1 MNAHSESLPHIV
13 VLGGGFGGLA
23 VCKRLRKTRC
33 RITLID
39 RQNHHLFQ
47 PLLYQV
53 ATAGLSAPDI
63 AKPIRSLFRKQ
74 RNVRVLLDEAT
85 GVNAEN
91 KQVLLRDKGA
101 ISYDYLVMAV
111 GARTNYY
118 GNESWELVAPGLK
131 TIDDARRIRH
141 DLLMAFEEAE
151 RAEDPVE
158 RANLTRTVVI
168 GGGATGVE
176 LAGSIAELTKRALNQ
191 EFRTIDPEQ
200 AEILLLEV
208 APRVLGSF
216 SKALSESA
224 KQQLEELGVVVRLNQ
239 KILDVR
245 DRKVV
250 LENEEIEA
258 GTILWGAGVRGTAL
272 SESLDVDLDRN
283 ARIQVNPDCSVPG
296 KDGMYAIGDA
306 AALVD
311 ANGVQVPGVSPAA
324 MQMGKYVAEQLEL
337 RLRGQAATDPFT
349 YLDKGTMATVGRKRA
364 VADIRGWES
373 KGLFAWLL
381 WLLVHLIFLVGFQKK
396 LLVLLQWIYSYATFG
411 RGSRLITGQDRNFAY
426 AEHEKPAA
434 TKLGAD
440 LRRAES
446 QN

>member
-1 MNAHSESLPHIV
+1 MNVPSETLPHIV

-23 VCKRLRKTRC
+23 VCKRLRKSPC

-74 RNVRVLLDEAT
+74 KNVRVLMDEAI
-85 GVNAEN
+85 GVDAEK
-91 KQVLLRDKGA
+91 KQVFLRDKKS

-118 GNESWELVAPGLK
+118 GNENWELVAPGLK

-151 RAEDPVE
+151 RAEDPQV
-158 RANLTRTVVI
+158 RMNLTRTVVI

-176 LAGSIAELTKRALNQ
+176 LAGSIVELTKRALNQ
-191 EFRTIDPEQ
+191 EFRSIDPQ
-200 AEILLLEV
+200 KAEILLLEMG
-208 APRVLGSF
+208 PRVLGSF
-216 SKALSESA
+216 SEALSEAA
-224 KQQLEELGVVVRLNQ
+224 KQQLEELGVMVRVNQ
-239 KILDVR
+239 KIVDVQ
-245 DRKVV
+245 DRKVI
-250 LENEEIEA
+250 LEGEVIEA
-258 GTILWGAGVRGTAL
+258 GTILWGAGVRGTVL

-283 ARIQVNPDCSVPG
+283 ARVLVNPDCSVPG

-324 MQMGKYVAEQLEL
+324 MQMGQYVAEQLNL
-337 RLRGQAATDPFT
+337 KLRGIVAGLPFT

-364 VADIRGWES
+364 VADIRGWETR
-373 KGLFAWLL
+373 GLFAWLL

-396 LLVLLQWIYSYATFG
+396 LMVLTQWIYSYATYG
-411 RGSRLITGQDRNFAY
+411 RGSRLITGQDRNFAF
-426 AEHEKPAA
+426 AAREKPAA
-434 TKLGAD
+434 TMLGAD
-440 LRRAES
+440 LRQAK
-446 QN
+446 